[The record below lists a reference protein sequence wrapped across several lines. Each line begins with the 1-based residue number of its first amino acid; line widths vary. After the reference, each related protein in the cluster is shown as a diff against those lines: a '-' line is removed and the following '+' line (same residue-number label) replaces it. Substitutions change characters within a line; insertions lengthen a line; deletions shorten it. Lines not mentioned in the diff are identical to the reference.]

1 MSDMSGERRVT
12 SRPLRDLVQ
21 SRLGLRW
28 PRFARDHP
36 HLAEAIDRTRLIESG
51 LQRLEEDAA
60 LRDAMRRA
68 DIDEAALAAALQV
81 VERADSLL
89 ERLLP

>member
-1 MSDMSGERRVT
+1 MT

-21 SRLGLRW
+21 SRLNVQW

-51 LQRLEEDAA
+51 LQRLERDAA
-60 LRDAMRRA
+60 LREAMRRA
-68 DIDEAALAAALQV
+68 DVDEAALAAAVRV
-81 VERADSLL
+81 VERADTLL